1 MYDSSPYYL
10 RPRYDREVQAGKVRV
25 IALRSDEL
33 LLSLSLIIGIIV
45 LLAGLIIP
53 G

>member
-1 MYDSSPYYL
+1 MYDSSPYYPHS
-10 RPRYDREVQAGKVRV
+10 RHYGEIHAGKVRV